1 MKKHSL
7 REAPAIRI
15 AGLALLILALLA
27 PAAWAQASYQ
37 AQYQMDGYT
46 LTIDA
51 NVVGTG
57 LEQAPVVR
65 ARGRVWAPQAL
76 STALGDS
83 VSVQINEQGTIE
95 LRQEGRFEA
104 SAYSDGAF
112 HYLAQ
117 DFRKRILEMD
127 DYALEHQPPSSQ
139 LAGFSLDQAYDLA
152 AVFLTQIGAEPG
164 DLVSYLPVDSAYYA
178 QMAGTEL
185 EAGEEGYLLHIG
197 LKLNGLPITP
207 YSYWSPAVGY
217 SVKGSSAFAYVTGQ
231 GVRYLYIDGDA
242 TCYQQVS
249 AGEDKPLISFQQ
261 AEAAFVDK
269 YRQLYLDYD
278 LVIGA
283 VAFVYLPV
291 PDPRE
296 EDWVTLVPTWGFF
309 TQSQLDAYNDSTYIN
324 ATTGQEMY

>member
-27 PAAWAQASYQ
+27 PAAWAQAYQ

-65 ARGRVWAPQAL
+65 ARGRVWDPQAL

-95 LRQEGRFEA
+95 LRREGRFEA

-112 HYLAQ
+112 HYLTQ